1 MYYVIQHVI
10 RKVLVTCCTRAT
22 WCSWWIWKGPF
33 GSRFCEGFRHV
44 KHYRCREDEF
54 LNESTSPGRVYPPG
68 CQSPTRIVIF
78 SRGISIKKRLH
89 LPLLD
94 AESIRQVYGKYVET
108 TRSFHLQNNWG
119 VKNMQLI
126 SPIRGWNHDLIT
138 RMSFR
143 HQSPRVV
150 CPFWKAKFTNWAL
163 NFASQ
168 YRVVCCWRFFQLEQF
183 VVFFGWWK
191 IKVDFLWRW
200 KIDRNKPMFL
210 VLKFFKKEVPTNFS
224 VFGHL
229 FQDTKTTKIHTND
242 VCGLSGTSARRL
254 GRLGKAS
261 GVLTGVIFDN
271 HLKNWIW
278 LNLECYA
285 PAPDLCSKISRFF
298 NIMILE
304 EKM

>member
-183 VVFFGWWK
+183 VVFFWVVENQSW
-191 IKVDFLWRW
+191 
-200 KIDRNKPMFL
+200 
-210 VLKFFKKEVPTNFS
+210 FS
-224 VFGHL
+224 LEMKNRQKQAHVFGV
-229 FQDTKTTKIHTND
+229 KILQEGGPNKFLGIRSPFSRYQNNKNPHQRCVRALRD
-242 VCGLSGTSARRL
+242 ERQEARETRESKWSL
-254 GRLGKAS
+254 DRS
-261 GVLTGVIFDN
+261 D
-271 HLKNWIW
+271 IW
-278 LNLECYA
+278 QSLEKLNLVEFGM
-285 PAPDLCSKISRFF
+285 LCTCSWS
-298 NIMILE
+298 LQ
-304 EKM
+304 